1 MAMEN
6 QPAANVF
13 SVSSGYF
20 PLPGQVRLPECRNQF
35 PCWTSPCLVI
45 INLRIHFCWLS
56 FFGSSNPH
64 SSPTYPC
71 SSNIFPAINLPS
83 ARGFPIT
90 MGYEFHIIP
99 TNLLSLGFPTQRFG
113 CNAQGARQGVLRRR
127 RNLMFFCVFPGEHG
141 LKPRIHRI
149 YKSEIV
155 GF

>member
-13 SVSSGYF
+13 SVSSGNF

-64 SSPTYPC
+64 SSPIYPC
-71 SSNIFPAINLPS
+71 SSNMFPAINLPS
-83 ARGFPIT
+83 GPGFPIT
-90 MGYEFHIIP
+90 RVHMVGPSGVHNINAMITSYSSIP
-99 TNLLSLGFPTQRFG
+99 YMTNVGKPNAINRPQVITRNGWYTPSPNGTFILRLFRILSS
-113 CNAQGARQGVLRRR
+113 
-127 RNLMFFCVFPGEHG
+127 
-141 LKPRIHRI
+141 
-149 YKSEIV
+149 Y
-155 GF
+155 